1 MILVNFLNKKIP
13 IFPYSPPPE
22 RTPNVTFVIGKIISL
37 FGFSIGLPIIVF
49 TSTKLFR
56 FFSIA
61 LTAIALCANFA
72 SCSNES
78 DKIIDQEEKKMCTV
92 KINVENIVNI
102 EEQPMKRTESENNT
116 DLYLIAVSKG
126 SYIYSDIYAYGL
138 FDNLNNIT
146 IQLVEGDTYSI
157 QASAVKDAKNKIAGG
172 DDLYANPFL
181 AELTNS
187 FVYEND
193 DDFNQDWYFNPT
205 LYRLKN
211 NDSEIALIAPNL
223 EVFIG
228 STIGNYV
235 AEENGDPI
243 AISFGRFSACSAEF
257 KAVDM
262 PTGYLKIN
270 ISNKETN
277 TAEAY
282 TTEDIIVASENQST
296 FQYITFGDAL
306 YNSLQNDGVPCILNL
321 TWVKDDNTEI
331 PLIPAEVTF
340 KRDTNYIIT
349 IKVDD
354 STTGTFNIT
363 PIPDYEFT
371 SKEEIGIYG
380 KPIPLSNN

>member
-1 MILVNFLNKKIP
+1 M
-13 IFPYSPPPE
+13 
-22 RTPNVTFVIGKIISL
+22 
-37 FGFSIGLPIIVF
+37 
-49 TSTKLFR
+49 KLFR

-102 EEQPMKRTESENNT
+102 VEQPMGRAEENT
-116 DLYLIAVSKG
+116 DLYLIAVSKV
-126 SYIYSDIYAYGL
+126 SDSNTYAYGL

-146 IQLVEGDTYSI
+146 IQLVEGEAYLI
-157 QASAVKDAKNKIAGG
+157 QAVAVKDAKNKIAGG
-172 DDLYANPFL
+172 DDFYANPFL

-223 EVFIG
+223 EVFLAY
-228 STIGNYV
+228 TISNYE
-235 AEENGDPI
+235 AKENGDPI
-243 AISFGRFSACSAEF
+243 AISFGRFAACSAEF

-277 TAEAY
+277 TAGVY
-282 TTEDIIVASENQST
+282 TTEDIIVASEDQST
-296 FQYITFGDAL
+296 FQYITFGHTL
-306 YNSLQNDGVPCILNL
+306 YSSIQNNGVPCILNL

-340 KRDTNYIIT
+340 KRDTNFIIT

-363 PIPDYEFT
+363 PIPDYGFSST
-371 SKEEIGIYG
+371 EEIGIYG
-380 KPIPLSNN
+380 RPIPQSNN

>member
-1 MILVNFLNKKIP
+1 M
-13 IFPYSPPPE
+13 
-22 RTPNVTFVIGKIISL
+22 
-37 FGFSIGLPIIVF
+37 
-49 TSTKLFR
+49 KLFR

-228 STIGNYV
+228 YTIGNYV
-235 AEENGDPI
+235 AEENGNPI
-243 AISFGRFSACSAEF
+243 AISFDRFAACSAEF

-282 TTEDIIVASENQST
+282 TTEDIIVTSENQST

-306 YNSLQNDGVPCILNL
+306 YNSIQNDGVPCILNL

-340 KRDTNYIIT
+340 KRNTNFIIT

-354 STTGTFNIT
+354 STTGTFKIT
-363 PIPDYEFT
+363 PIPDYEFSST
-371 SKEEIGIYG
+371 EEIGIYG

>member
-1 MILVNFLNKKIP
+1 M
-13 IFPYSPPPE
+13 
-22 RTPNVTFVIGKIISL
+22 
-37 FGFSIGLPIIVF
+37 
-49 TSTKLFR
+49 KLFR

-78 DKIIDQEEKKMCTV
+78 DKIIDQEEKIKMCTV

-102 EEQPMKRTESENNT
+102 VEQPMGRAEENT
-116 DLYLIAVSKG
+116 DLYLIAVRKV
-126 SYIYSDIYAYGL
+126 SDSNTYAYGL

-146 IQLVEGDTYSI
+146 IQLVEGEAYLI
-157 QASAVKDAKNKIAGG
+157 QAVAVKDAKNKIAGG
-172 DDLYANPFL
+172 DDFYANPFL

-223 EVFIG
+223 EVFMAN
-228 STIGNYV
+228 TISNYI
-235 AEENGDPI
+235 AAENGAPI
-243 AISFGRFSACSAEF
+243 AIYFDRFAACSAEF

-277 TAEAY
+277 TAGVF
-282 TTEDIIVASENQST
+282 TTEDIIVASEDQST
-296 FQYITFGDAL
+296 FQYITFGHTL
-306 YNSLQNDGVPCILNL
+306 YSSIQNNGVPCILNL

-340 KRDTNYIIT
+340 KRDTNFIIT

-363 PIPDYEFT
+363 PIPDYEFS

-380 KPIPLSNN
+380 RPITLSNN

>member
-1 MILVNFLNKKIP
+1 M
-13 IFPYSPPPE
+13 
-22 RTPNVTFVIGKIISL
+22 
-37 FGFSIGLPIIVF
+37 
-49 TSTKLFR
+49 
-56 FFSIA
+56 
-61 LTAIALCANFA
+61 
-72 SCSNES
+72 
-78 DKIIDQEEKKMCTV
+78 
-92 KINVENIVNI
+92 
-102 EEQPMKRTESENNT
+102 
-116 DLYLIAVSKG
+116 
-126 SYIYSDIYAYGL
+126 
-138 FDNLNNIT
+138 NNIT

-157 QASAVKDAKNKIAGG
+157 QAVAVKDAKNKIAGG
-172 DDLYANPFL
+172 DDFYANPFL

-223 EVFIG
+223 EVFMAYT
-228 STIGNYV
+228 SNYV
-235 AEENGDPI
+235 AEENGAPI
-243 AISFGRFSACSAEF
+243 TISFGRWSACSAEF

-277 TAEAY
+277 TAGVY
-282 TTEDIIVASENQST
+282 TTEDIIVASEDQST

-306 YNSLQNDGVPCILNL
+306 YSSIQNNGVPCILNL

-340 KRDTNYIIT
+340 KRDTNFIIT

-363 PIPDYEFT
+363 PIPDDKFSST
-371 SKEEIGIYG
+371 EEIGIYG
-380 KPIPLSNN
+380 RPITLSNN

>member
-1 MILVNFLNKKIP
+1 M
-13 IFPYSPPPE
+13 
-22 RTPNVTFVIGKIISL
+22 
-37 FGFSIGLPIIVF
+37 
-49 TSTKLFR
+49 KLFR

-126 SYIYSDIYAYGL
+126 SYNYNDIYAYGL
-138 FDNLNNIT
+138 FDNLNNIS

-157 QASAVKDAKNKIAGG
+157 DAVAVKDAKNKIAGG
-172 DDLYANPFL
+172 DDFYANPFL

-211 NDSEIALIAPNL
+211 NDSENALIAPNL
-223 EVFIG
+223 EVFVASMIN
-228 STIGNYV
+228 NYV
-235 AEENGDPI
+235 AQENGDPI
-243 AISFGRFSACSAEF
+243 TISFYRWSACSAEF

-277 TAEAY
+277 TAGVY

-306 YNSLQNDGVPCILNL
+306 FSLISNDGVPCTLNM
-321 TWVKDDNTEI
+321 TWIKDSNTEI
-331 PLIPAEVTF
+331 PLIPAEITF
-340 KRDTNYIIT
+340 KRDTKYIIT

-363 PIPDYEFT
+363 PIPDYEFSST
-371 SKEEIGIYG
+371 EEIGIYG
-380 KPIPLSNN
+380 RPITLSNN